1 MGLDRLST
9 QIQTLIADLIL
20 DIDTKTIETN
30 LDSFQLI
37 QDPADFAQLCGHFQ
51 GFSILGVD
59 FEGEWN
65 LHRYGLHLCLI
76 QVSDGQDIFLIDPL
90 TVGDLDPF
98 LKVLENPEIKII
110 SHGPQS
116 DIVLLDHLFGRRPTN
131 VFDTEKAGQLLGYE
145 STSLSG
151 MLDRHFG
158 LQKNMKVRVSDWN
171 KRPLKD
177 KMLQYAAMDVAYLH
191 TLRDRLVD
199 ELNDK
204 GRLKWH
210 EEECLALEDIRY
222 RKKEQPHLDIQRA
235 NRLNRRQAH
244 VLKYLYEL
252 RDSLARDLDK
262 PAYYIIPNAKLIE
275 LAAQPPSNIKGWTE
289 LKGVNPRVKRH
300 AKIFY
305 NAVHEAMNSEPEP
318 TIPTHRM
325 NRAGMS
331 KTAFFRLVD
340 QRTQVLEAI
349 RDQIKEAYDIYP
361 MILSMKN
368 LKRVAYGE
376 ATLDDFKAWQKEI
389 VVETA
394 QELKLDLGVL
404 NA

>member
-1 MGLDRLST
+1 M
-9 QIQTLIADLIL
+9 
-20 DIDTKTIETN
+20 DIDTKTLETN
-30 LDSFQLI
+30 IDSFQLI
-37 QDPADFAQLCGHFQ
+37 QDPSEFRELCGHFH

-76 QVSDGQDIFLIDPL
+76 QVSDGKDIFLIDPL
-90 TVGDLDPF
+90 TVGELSPF
-98 LKVLENPEIKII
+98 LEVLENPEIKII

-151 MLDRHFG
+151 MLDHHFG
-158 LQKNMKVRVSDWN
+158 MQKNMKVRVSNWN

-177 KMLQYAAMDVAYLH
+177 KMLKYAAMDVAYLH
-191 TLRDRLVD
+191 TLRERLVD
-199 ELNDK
+199 ELSEK

-210 EEECLALEDIRY
+210 EEECKALEDIRY
-222 RKKEQPHLDIQRA
+222 RKKDRPYLDIQRA
-235 NRLNRRQAH
+235 NRLNRQQAH
-244 VLKYLYEL
+244 VLKHLYEL
-252 RDSLARDLDK
+252 RDQIARDLDK

-275 LAAQPPSNIKGWTE
+275 LAGQPPRNVKGWTE

-300 AKIFY
+300 AKIFH
-305 NAVHEAMNSEPEP
+305 NAVQQALNSEPEQTTP
-318 TIPTHRM
+318 AHHG
-325 NRAGMS
+325 NRGGLS
-331 KTAFFRLVD
+331 KTAFFRRVD

-368 LKRVAYGE
+368 LKKVAYGE
-376 ATLDDFKAWQKEI
+376 ATLDDFKSWQKNI
-389 VVETA
+389 VLETA
-394 QELKLDLGVL
+394 AELKLDLTVL
-404 NA
+404 AD